1 MHHEPTRIVLVTG
14 GSRGIGAEVAQ
25 QLAHPDTHVVVNYRE
40 KAGRAE
46 SVARAIRSAGG
57 HASTL
62 GADISDAA
70 ESAAMIDTI
79 AARFGRLDTLMLN
92 ASVGLD
98 LSADLGY
105 AKRLNRDAQRRLA
118 LMAVPAAMPAGGR
131 IVFVTSHAAHFFPLR
146 AVPKGQTAD
155 AASRWAGETAL
166 YAMRSEFR
174 RAGVHLTVVSGDMI
188 DETFAGAIVKR
199 GQHPEPVRHRVRR
212 RGRLTHDRLA
222 ASLREQTQSGPD
234 TNVRGFCQGLG

>member
-25 QLAHPDTHVVVNYRE
+25 QFANPDTHVVVNYRE
-40 KAGRAE
+40 KAERAE

-118 LMAVPAAMPAGGR
+118 LMAVPLMPAGGR
-131 IVFVTSHAAHFFPLR
+131 IVFVTSHAGPLLPPPGCAEGSDGRRREPVGGRNR
-146 AVPKGQTAD
+146 AVRD
-155 AASRWAGETAL
+155 AIGIPPRWCAPH
-166 YAMRSEFR
+166 R
-174 RAGVHLTVVSGDMI
+174 RL
-188 DETFAGAIVKR
+188 
-199 GQHPEPVRHRVRR
+199 RR
-212 RGRLTHDRLA
+212 HDR
-222 ASLREQTQSGPD
+222 
-234 TNVRGFCQGLG
+234 